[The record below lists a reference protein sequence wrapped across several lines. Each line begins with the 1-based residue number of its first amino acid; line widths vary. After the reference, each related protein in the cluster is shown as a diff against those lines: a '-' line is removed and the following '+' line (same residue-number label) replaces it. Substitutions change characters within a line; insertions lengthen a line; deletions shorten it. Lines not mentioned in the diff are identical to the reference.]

1 MIQAVMPT
9 YARYDV
15 AFDHGEGA
23 YLWDAENRRY
33 LDFGAGIAVAG
44 LGHCHPHLV
53 EAIREQA
60 GKLMHTSNLYHI
72 DGQSTLADRLVANT
86 FADSVFFTNSGGE
99 AVEMGIKMMRR
110 YHWHNGNPERYRVIT
125 VQGAFHGRSLACIAA
140 GKQEKHTT
148 GFGPETDG
156 FDQVAFD
163 NLNELKAAIGPETA
177 GILVEPVQGE
187 GGIRPMSDD
196 YLRGLRETADEF
208 GLLLM
213 FDEVQCGVGRTGKL
227 YAHEWSGIAP
237 DVLATAK
244 GLGGGFPV
252 AAALANERV
261 AEAMTAGSHGTT
273 YGGNPLA
280 MAAGNAVLD
289 IVLEPGFMDNVIARG
304 DELKAGL
311 DKLVE
316 KYPAMLVDARGRGL
330 MVGLK
335 CSDKLVNGD
344 LVAKAMALGLLS
356 VPAGDNV
363 VRFVPPMIITS
374 EQITEA
380 LSILDSALSEL
391 SEGGAQDG

>member
-1 MIQAVMPT
+1 
-9 YARYDV
+9 
-15 AFDHGEGA
+15 
-23 YLWDAENRRY
+23 
-33 LDFGAGIAVAG
+33 
-44 LGHCHPHLV
+44 
-53 EAIREQA
+53 
-60 GKLMHTSNLYHI
+60 
-72 DGQSTLADRLVANT
+72 
-86 FADSVFFTNSGGE
+86 
-99 AVEMGIKMMRR
+99 VEMGIKMMRR

-380 LSILDSALSEL
+380 LSILDSALSKL

>member
-1 MIQAVMPT
+1 MIPAVMPT

-23 YLWDAENRRY
+23 YLWDTENRRY

-72 DGQSTLADRLVANT
+72 GGQTTLADRLVANT
-86 FADSVFFTNSGGE
+86 FADAVFFSNSGGE

-110 YHWHNGNPERYRVIT
+110 YHWHHDNPERYRVIT

-140 GKQEKHTT
+140 GKQEKHLT

-187 GGIRPMSDD
+187 GGIRPMSDE
-196 YLRGLRETADEF
+196 YMQGLRATADEF

-237 DVLATAK
+237 DILASAK
-244 GLGGGFPV
+244 GLGGGFPI

-261 AEAMTAGSHGTT
+261 AEAMTAGSHGST

-289 IVLEPGFMDNVIARG
+289 IVLQPGFMENVQARG

-311 DKLVE
+311 EKLVAKHPTLLE
-316 KYPAMLVDARGRGL
+316 DARGRGL

-335 CSDKLVNGD
+335 CSANIVNGD
-344 LVAKAMALGLLS
+344 LVAKAMAHGLLS

-363 VRFVPPMIITS
+363 VRFVPPMVITS
-374 EQITEA
+374 EQIDEA
-380 LSILDSALSEL
+380 VSILDAALSEL
-391 SEGGAQDG
+391 STNSAGAS

>member
-9 YARYDV
+9 YARYNV

-23 YLWDAENRRY
+23 YLWDTENRRY

-44 LGHCHPHLV
+44 IGHCHPHLV

-72 DGQSTLADRLVANT
+72 GGQSRLADRLVANT

-110 YHWHNGNPERYRVIT
+110 YHWHNGHPERYRVIT

-187 GGIRPMSDD
+187 GGIRAMNDD
-196 YLRGLRETADEF
+196 YLRGLRDAADEF

-227 YAHEWSGIAP
+227 YAHEWSGIVP

-244 GLGGGFPV
+244 GLGGGFPI

-289 IVLEPGFMDNVIARG
+289 VVLEPGFMDNVIARG
-304 DELKAGL
+304 DELKTGL
-311 DKLVE
+311 GKLVE
-316 KYPAMLVDARGRGL
+316 KYPALLVDARGRGL

-335 CSDKLVNGD
+335 CADQLVNGD
-344 LVAKAMALGLLS
+344 LVAKAMAHGLLS

-374 EQITEA
+374 EQIDEA
-380 LSILDSALSEL
+380 LSILDTSLSEL
-391 SEGGAQDG
+391 SDGIA